1 MLTNDVDET
10 ANNDSPLAADDVGKV
25 TSDEG
30 TDESTGRQNRDNER
44 GVATTDGASATR
56 GVQPIGAGTTA
67 LDLLDEERGVE
78 NTVNVTGIVTVRHTI
93 SVSSTPRVR
102 LQTYPKKI
110 PPKEAKAQSRY
121 AFQVTGASVML
132 TSVVALM
139 EVRRAASSF
148 SL

>member
-10 ANNDSPLAADDVGKV
+10 ADNDGPLAANNVGKV
-25 TSDEG
+25 TSNEG
-30 TDESTGRQNRDNER
+30 TNEGTGRQNRDDER

-56 GVQPIGAGTTA
+56 GVQTIGAGTTA
-67 LDLLDEERGVE
+67 LDLLDKERGVE

-110 PPKEAKAQSRY
+110 PPKDAKAQ
-121 AFQVTGASVML
+121 
-132 TSVVALM
+132 
-139 EVRRAASSF
+139 RR
-148 SL
+148 

>member
-1 MLTNDVDET
+1 LLTNNVDET
-10 ANNDSPLAADDVGKV
+10 ADNDSPLAADDVGKV
-25 TSDEG
+25 TSNEG

-44 GVATTDGASATR
+44 CVATTDGASATR
-56 GVQPIGAGTTA
+56 GVQAIGASTTA

-78 NTVNVTGIVTVRHTI
+78 NTVNVTGIITVRQMI
-93 SVSSTPRVR
+93 SSKSTPRVR

-110 PPKEAKAQSRY
+110 PPKEAKAHSRY

>member
-30 TDESTGRQNRDNER
+30 TNESTGRQNRDNER
-44 GVATTDGASATR
+44 GVATTDGASAPR

-78 NTVNVTGIVTVRHTI
+78 NTVNVTE
-93 SVSSTPRVR
+93 S
-102 LQTYPKKI
+102 
-110 PPKEAKAQSRY
+110 
-121 AFQVTGASVML
+121 
-132 TSVVALM
+132 
-139 EVRRAASSF
+139 
-148 SL
+148 